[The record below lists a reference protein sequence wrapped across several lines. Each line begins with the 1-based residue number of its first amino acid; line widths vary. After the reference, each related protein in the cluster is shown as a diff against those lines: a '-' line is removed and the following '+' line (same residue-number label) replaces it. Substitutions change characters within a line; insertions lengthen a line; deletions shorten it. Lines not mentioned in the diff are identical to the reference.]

1 MKNLFLII
9 VLLACVSCFQDKG
22 NYDYLP
28 TNEIEIEG
36 IPGEGWIELRSFV
49 DTLKFEP
56 QITSSLYEP
65 GSEPYAYEWKLMGL
79 TSQSTDT
86 LGNPINYTI
95 GTTKNLNYPLV
106 EKAGDYCGFFWIK
119 DTLTGV
125 QKKQDFFVRLRTA
138 VSDGWMVLCDENGEA
153 RLDFITNV
161 SETEDEIAR
170 NVWADNDLKIG
181 KPIKLVFSYL
191 LQGSN
196 RLVRTEQGTWNMDG
210 ETLAVTPD
218 GDMNFLFGAPLPQIN
233 MANHVFCVCRDT
245 RTDMMV
251 LDDGMLYKRNP
262 DDYGDVYGDPI
273 NYTAESYGY
282 DEFKCSPWIGCPYGS
297 YKLKASV
304 IVYDETNQCFREFLD
319 DQSIWNYPQ
328 ELVLSQGSTSFDIYT
343 GMDLLWM
350 ECTKDNYTMAVCG
363 DDVEK
368 QVIYGIEHGEGGF
381 NYPRYHVE
389 LKRNERDRILKYA
402 VSPETHY
409 LFYLTD
415 KNEIYQFSLN
425 DPTTPAKKV
434 LEFPGEEVTVL
445 KFNKLVGSIAYTD
458 WQRARET
465 YLVVGSYKV
474 GAEESTSGVMRLY
487 EIPRLMGDLVKKKE
501 YTELGKIVDIAYRE
515 SGK

>member
-1 MKNLFLII
+1 MF
-9 VLLACVSCFQDKG
+9 
-22 NYDYLP
+22 
-28 TNEIEIEG
+28 
-36 IPGEGWIELRSFV
+36 
-49 DTLKFEP
+49 
-56 QITSSLYEP
+56 SL
-65 GSEPYAYEWKLMGL
+65 
-79 TSQSTDT
+79 D
-86 LGNPINYTI
+86 
-95 GTTKNLNYPLV
+95 
-106 EKAGDYCGFFWIK
+106 
-119 DTLTGV
+119 
-125 QKKQDFFVRLRTA
+125 
-138 VSDGWMVLCDENGEA
+138 
-153 RLDFITNV
+153 
-161 SETEDEIAR
+161 
-170 NVWADNDLKIG
+170 
-181 KPIKLVFSYL
+181 
-191 LQGSN
+191 
-196 RLVRTEQGTWNMDG
+196 
-210 ETLAVTPD
+210 
-218 GDMNFLFGAPLPQIN
+218 
-233 MANHVFCVCRDT
+233 
-245 RTDMMV
+245 
-251 LDDGMLYKRNP
+251 
-262 DDYGDVYGDPI
+262 
-273 NYTAESYGY
+273 
-282 DEFKCSPWIGCPYGS
+282 GCPYGS